1 MKDVPVT
8 HSHSTIKSVKSHS
21 NPEMIFKLLISFF
34 VCLTIIKADNVGW
47 KSYFEEN
54 PTEFHDIL
62 LEWEGGE
69 LTSIPDWLYGIFV
82 RNGPAQVS

>member
-1 MKDVPVT
+1 MN
-8 HSHSTIKSVKSHS
+8 IKY
-21 NPEMIFKLLISFF
+21 LI
-34 VCLTIIKADNVGW
+34 TIIVSLTVVKADNVGW